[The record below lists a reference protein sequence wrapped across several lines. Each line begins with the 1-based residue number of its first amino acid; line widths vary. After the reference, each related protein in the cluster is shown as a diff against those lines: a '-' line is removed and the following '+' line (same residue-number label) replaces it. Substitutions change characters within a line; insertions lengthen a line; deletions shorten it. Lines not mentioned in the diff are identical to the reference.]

1 VHFGT
6 GNYHPITAKIYTD
19 LSFFTCDLALCR
31 DTARLKL
38 DEWQRS
44 ALPVR
49 DPCSAAS
56 ERQVMTSAQKL
67 RQKAELCRRAAAIP
81 TEGGTAAD
89 RVLMK
94 LAYRLE
100 QEADAAERQA
110 SASITAKIS

>member
-49 DPCSAAS
+49 YQFEIP
-56 ERQVMTSAQKL
+56 V
-67 RQKAELCRRAAAIP
+67 RRH
-81 TEGGTAAD
+81 
-89 RVLMK
+89 RNVK
-94 LAYRLE
+94 
-100 QEADAAERQA
+100 
-110 SASITAKIS
+110 

>member
-1 VHFGT
+1 MATIGAS
-6 GNYHPITAKIYTD
+6 GSP
-19 LSFFTCDLALCR
+19 S
-31 DTARLKL
+31 
-38 DEWQRS
+38 
-44 ALPVR
+44 
-49 DPCSAAS
+49 CSAVS

-67 RQKAELCRRAAAIP
+67 RQKAELCRRAADIP

-100 QEADAAERQA
+100 QEADAAEREA